1 LLYQKGDM
9 TQIDQYPRIVLQ
21 GAVLS
26 ALLLLPACA
35 SLDYEPTRELPFA
48 TVVERDCGKDG
59 DRVATRAWV
68 NKVYRNSL
76 ILWDGR
82 DPQSTYTVELVD
94 PTLRQRAKAKV
105 STSRLELAYE
115 TLKRLEEERIPI
127 EIVLT
132 CAAGDR
138 PPTTG
143 RFSYVT
149 NAGERQTFELDKP

>member
-1 LLYQKGDM
+1 MTTTVQHPRTFLLG
-9 TQIDQYPRIVLQ
+9 TILF
-21 GAVLS
+21 

-35 SLDYEPTRELPFA
+35 SLNYEPTREVPFA
-48 TVVERDCGKDG
+48 TVLDRDCGKGG
-59 DRVATRAWV
+59 DRVTTRAWV
-68 NKVYRNSL
+68 NKVYKNSL

-82 DPQSTYTVELVD
+82 DPKSTYTVEFID

-127 EIVLT
+127 EIALT
-132 CAAGDR
+132 CAPGDR

-149 NAGERQTFELDKP
+149 NEGERRTFEFDKP